1 MSSLLSGTF
10 YLNTI
15 VFTILRYSL
24 GIWLVSKTNEASF
37 KLHDLNVKVPTFEK
51 VAFHLFLLILALS
64 NLRFC

>member
-51 VAFHLFLLILALS
+51 VAFHLFLFILALS